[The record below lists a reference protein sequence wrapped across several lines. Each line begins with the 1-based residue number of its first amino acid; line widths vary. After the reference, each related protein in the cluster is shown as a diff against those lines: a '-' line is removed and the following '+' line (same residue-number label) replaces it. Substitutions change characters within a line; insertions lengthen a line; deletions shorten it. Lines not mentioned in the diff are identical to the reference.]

1 MKKTKNINK
10 SFGERHLD
18 KFSIGDLVKW
28 KTWELTPRSPDM
40 SKKAHIGVILDLFT
54 ETRGD
59 RDVAMVKILN
69 IDSQLTS
76 DVMAICLN
84 IVSKASFNDQTM

>member
-10 SFGERHLD
+10 SFGERYLD

-40 SKKAHIGVILDLFT
+40 FKKQHIGVVLDLFT

-59 RDVAMVKILN
+59 RDVAIAKILN

-76 DVMAICLN
+76 DVMTMCLN
-84 IVSKASFNDQTM
+84 IVSKASLNEHAM

>member
-1 MKKTKNINK
+1 
-10 SFGERHLD
+10 
-18 KFSIGDLVKW
+18 
-28 KTWELTPRSPDM
+28 M
-40 SKKAHIGVILDLFT
+40 SKKEHVVVILDLFT
-54 ETRGD
+54 EIRGD

-84 IVSKASFNDQTM
+84 IVSKASLNEQAM